1 MVGWVEYLRTELLW
15 GPDDPLFPA
24 TRIELGPDRAFRAA
38 GLLRK
43 GWSNADAIRR
53 IFKESCASTGLPYF
67 NPHSF
72 RHALVA
78 LGQER
83 CRTPE
88 EFKAWSQNLGH
99 EGVLTTFTSYGE
111 VGSQRQ
117 ADIIRALGRPKA
129 SVSDA
134 GMLFRQLA
142 AQADAG
148 TLNLKDL

>member
-1 MVGWVEYLRTELLW
+1 M
-15 GPDDPLFPA
+15 
-24 TRIELGPDRAFRAA
+24 
-38 GLLRK
+38 
-43 GWSNADAIRR
+43 
-53 IFKESCASTGLPYF
+53 
-67 NPHSF
+67 
-72 RHALVA
+72 
-78 LGQER
+78 
-83 CRTPE
+83 
-88 EFKAWSQNLGH
+88 H

-148 TLNLKDL
+148 TLNLKDV